1 LKQHEE
7 QQIRSFFEQKDENGV
22 SNMEKAAK
30 RSKVIRRIAST
41 SKDKSFETSDAVK
54 PLEGLPTGVVESDGR
69 LVGLGIHIFNED
81 IYPLQSF
88 EIYLRG
94 CDLVGS
100 LDLSGCDDMVF
111 LDLYNNR
118 ISSVTLGS
126 MKSMR
131 ILGLQNNR
139 ISRLD
144 PRGLPACQGI
154 DAGKNRLTELDVS
167 QNPEL
172 VELYIN
178 DNDFRQIDI
187 SRNPKL
193 KYFYCHNNGITA
205 LDTTCN
211 PLLRHLN
218 ATNNPLREIRS
229 LAPQQKER
237 LPLSLTAADGG
248 YVGLQF
254 NPVYNAQWKE
264 TGEWQQSYY
273 AYPGDGFLFDGWY
286 DENGDRVFDGDVWV
300 DAYGSSRVL
309 TAAFRPVQKRPPD
322 A

>member
-1 LKQHEE
+1 LKQHEK
-7 QQIRSFFEQKDENGV
+7 QQIMSFFEQKDENGV
-22 SNMEKAAK
+22 SNIEKAAK
-30 RSKVIRRIAST
+30 LSKVIRRTAST
-41 SKDKSFETSDAVK
+41 DKDKSFEVSGAIK
-54 PLEGLPTGVVESDGR
+54 PLEGLPIGVVEEGGK
-69 LVGLGIHIFNED
+69 LIGLGIHIFNED

-94 CDLVGS
+94 CDLTGD
-100 LDLSGCDDMVF
+100 LDLSDCDDMLF
-111 LDLYNNR
+111 LDLYSNR
-118 ISSVTLGS
+118 IGAVTLGS

-131 ILGLQNNR
+131 ILGLQNNH

-154 DAGKNRLTELDVS
+154 DAGKNSLTELDVS
-167 QNPEL
+167 QNREL

-187 SRNPKL
+187 SHNHKL

-205 LDTTCN
+205 LDATNN

-218 ATNNPLREIRS
+218 ATNNPMREIRC
-229 LAPQQKER
+229 LAPQRKER
-237 LPLSLTAADGG
+237 VPLSLTASDGG

-254 NPVYNAQWKE
+254 NPLYNAQWKE

-273 AYPGDGFLFDGWY
+273 AYPNDGFRFDGWY
-286 DENGDRVFDGDVWV
+286 DENGIKVFDGDIWA
-300 DAYGSSRVL
+300 DKYGSGRAL
-309 TAAFRPVQKRPPD
+309 TAVFKSV
-322 A
+322 